1 MPGRYSVVRHE
12 ADEYRC
18 RDELRIAASRERCF
32 EVLVDLSTYARWWT
46 LVRVTPEGTP
56 SSLSTGTRVRFSGAR
71 PGGERVEWSAE
82 VLEVRVPVRIE
93 LAYAGGEYLG
103 HTAWELEADGG
114 ETRVA
119 YVYRGVR
126 PNSPRARAHFA
137 RWGTKLHSLAMPEDA
152 LRGLSRI
159 LGGPGAELD
168 DETWRRDVRRRVAD
182 GIRALEPGVHRA
194 G

>member
-1 MPGRYSVVRHE
+1 VPGRYSVVRHE

-32 EVLVDLSTYARWWT
+32 EVLVDLSTHARWWT

-56 SSLSTGTRVRFSGAR
+56 SSLSTGTRVRFSGAH

-93 LAYAGGEYLG
+93 LAYA
-103 HTAWELEADGG
+103 
-114 ETRVA
+114 
-119 YVYRGVR
+119 
-126 PNSPRARAHFA
+126 
-137 RWGTKLHSLAMPEDA
+137 
-152 LRGLSRI
+152 LRGLSRL